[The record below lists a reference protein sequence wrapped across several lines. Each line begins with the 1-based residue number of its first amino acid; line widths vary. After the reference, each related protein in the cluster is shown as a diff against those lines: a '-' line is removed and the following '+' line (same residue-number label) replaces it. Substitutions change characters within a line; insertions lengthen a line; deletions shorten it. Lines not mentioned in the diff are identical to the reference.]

1 MVGEI
6 MKWNKID
13 QRQVEILFD
22 NGVKMLMIDQKPV
35 AALVMRNNQ
44 PIVIRAGHNADDTV
58 EHLLKEWVSHQPV
71 TSAIVAQTVL
81 NRLLDNEGKL

>member
-1 MVGEI
+1 

-13 QRQVEILFD
+13 NRQVEILFD
-22 NGVKMLMIDQKPV
+22 NNVKMLMIDQKPV
-35 AALVMRNNQ
+35 AAIVVRNNQ
-44 PIVIRAGHNADDTV
+44 PIVIRAGQSADDSI

-71 TSAIVAQTVL
+71 TSAIVAQAVL